1 MVIYPPTPPKNTF
14 TDSLPLSQL
23 TDCPSPLVVETW
35 GVIGPTIKAP
45 SSVNE
50 GITIVLFAVSD
61 AVVLRTVF
69 VSVTVGVIELNGTF
83 QPFSIE
89 VGIVV

>member
-1 MVIYPPTPPKNTF
+1 M
-14 TDSLPLSQL
+14 
-23 TDCPSPLVVETW
+23 
-35 GVIGPTIKAP
+35 
-45 SSVNE
+45 
-50 GITIVLFAVSD
+50 VLFAVSD

-89 VGIVV
+89 VGLVV